1 MRVKLNQIKP
11 FFQCLLPL
19 ISPPNVLC
27 NVTNE
32 DFFFFDNRGT
42 FHGQTLRTFHE
53 DTNLRV
59 LTAPQQPV
67 PAKFKVS
74 SVIGFEPRIMC
85 HLLGLHF
92 PVFKLTNWATLTD
105 IKLLL
110 ILYTHYYPLSPI
122 LLLKFMESRYFYVQV
137 TLKLM
142 EKFHHPYCQMEEYLN
157 HPKCNFVINMP

>member
-1 MRVKLNQIKP
+1 M
-11 FFQCLLPL
+11 
-19 ISPPNVLC
+19 
-27 NVTNE
+27 
-32 DFFFFDNRGT
+32 
-42 FHGQTLRTFHE
+42 
-53 DTNLRV
+53 

-67 PAKFKVS
+67 PGKFKVS
-74 SVIGFEPRIMC
+74 LVIGFEPRIMC

-142 EKFHHPYCQMEEYLN
+142 EKFHQPYCQMEEYLN
-157 HPKCNFVINMP
+157 HPKCNFVINMPISFAYLENSSLVNLPQLFTRFCSIQRHSMHSCRLQR